1 MVGVETGV
9 GVILPMFRRRLWEIQ
24 FGMSIS
30 KKKHSST
37 MCFPPPRALVPRALM
52 PSCPHPSFICLRIF
66 GGIKKRINNDKG
78 VIGDIG
84 ERVFG
89 DFSAKFVGVM

>member
-1 MVGVETGV
+1 MGD
-9 GVILPMFRRRLWEIQ
+9 
-24 FGMSIS
+24 SIWYEYKL
-30 KKKHSST
+30 KKTLLHNVFSSPS
-37 MCFPPPRALVPRALM
+37 CPRPSCPRPSCPRPSCPHALM
-52 PSCPHPSFICLRIF
+52 PSSLVPSFICLRIF
-66 GGIKKRINNDKG
+66 GGIKKRINNEKG

>member
-1 MVGVETGV
+1 MGD
-9 GVILPMFRRRLWEIQ
+9 
-24 FGMSIS
+24 SIWYEYKL
-30 KKKHSST
+30 KKTLLHNVFSSPS
-37 MCFPPPRALVPRALM
+37 CPR
-52 PSCPHPSFICLRIF
+52 PSCPHALVPSSLVPSFICLRIF
-66 GGIKKRINNDKG
+66 GGIKKRINNEKG

>member
-1 MVGVETGV
+1 
-9 GVILPMFRRRLWEIQ
+9 
-24 FGMSIS
+24 
-30 KKKHSST
+30 

-52 PSCPHPSFICLRIF
+52 PSCPRPSCPHALVPSCPHPSFICLRIF

>member
-1 MVGVETGV
+1 
-9 GVILPMFRRRLWEIQ
+9 
-24 FGMSIS
+24 
-30 KKKHSST
+30 
-37 MCFPPPRALVPRALM
+37 MCFPPPRALVPRPSCPHALVPSCPRALM
-52 PSCPHPSFICLRIF
+52 PSCPRPSFICLRIF
-66 GGIKKRINNDKG
+66 GGIKKRINNEKG

>member
-1 MVGVETGV
+1 MGDSIWYEYKLKKNTPPQCVF
-9 GVILPMFRRRLWEIQ
+9 LPLVP
-24 FGMSIS
+24 
-30 KKKHSST
+30 SS
-37 MCFPPPRALVPRALM
+37 LVPRALM
-52 PSCPHPSFICLRIF
+52 PSSLVPSCPHPSFICLRIF
-66 GGIKKRINNDKG
+66 GGIKKRINNEKG

>member
-1 MVGVETGV
+1 MGD
-9 GVILPMFRRRLWEIQ
+9 
-24 FGMSIS
+24 SIWYEYKL
-30 KKKHSST
+30 KKTLLHNVFSSPS
-37 MCFPPPRALVPRALM
+37 CPRPSCPHALV

-84 ERVFG
+84 ERIFG
-89 DFSAKFVGVM
+89 DFIAKFVGVM

>member
-1 MVGVETGV
+1 MGD
-9 GVILPMFRRRLWEIQ
+9 
-24 FGMSIS
+24 SIWY
-30 KKKHSST
+30 KYKLKKHSST
-37 MCFPPPRALVPRALM
+37 MCFPPPRPSSLVPR
-52 PSCPHPSFICLRIF
+52 PSCPHALVPSCPRPSFICLRIF
-66 GGIKKRINNDKG
+66 GGIKKRINNEKG

>member
-1 MVGVETGV
+1 MGDSIWYEYKLKKNTPPQCVF
-9 GVILPMFRRRLWEIQ
+9 LPLVP
-24 FGMSIS
+24 
-30 KKKHSST
+30 SS
-37 MCFPPPRALVPRALM
+37 LVPRALA
-52 PSCPHPSFICLRIF
+52 PSSLVPSFICLRIF
-66 GGIKKRINNDKG
+66 GGIKKRINNEKG

>member
-1 MVGVETGV
+1 MGD
-9 GVILPMFRRRLWEIQ
+9 
-24 FGMSIS
+24 SIWYEYKL
-30 KKKHSST
+30 KKTLLHNVFSSPS
-37 MCFPPPRALVPRALM
+37 CPRPSCPRPSCPHALVPRALM
-52 PSCPHPSFICLRIF
+52 PLSLVPSFICLRIF
-66 GGIKKRINNDKG
+66 GGIKKRINNEKG

>member
-1 MVGVETGV
+1 MGD
-9 GVILPMFRRRLWEIQ
+9 
-24 FGMSIS
+24 SIWYEYKL
-30 KKKHSST
+30 KKTLLHNVFSSPS
-37 MCFPPPRALVPRALM
+37 CPRPSCPRPSCPRPSCPHALVPRALM
-52 PSCPHPSFICLRIF
+52 PLSLVPSFICLRIF
-66 GGIKKRINNDKG
+66 GGIKKRINNEKG